1 MSRSRTETESSMSS
15 STSET
20 RSRLAGRWDT
30 LWRSSRYLSAL
41 VAVLTVLAVAVVV
54 LTGAFGWNLYQQ
66 HRSDAARGAAIR
78 AAKAT
83 VIAMMSVSAAT
94 VDRDMRRVLATSTG
108 TFAEQ
113 YKANESQVR
122 SAITENKVRARGTV
136 LYAAVT
142 SLDVGKSATVY
153 LAADTVVHNVSA
165 PKGTKTHSRVR
176 ATVADVHGTWLV
188 SKIVFV
194 A

>member
-1 MSRSRTETESSMSS
+1 MSS

-20 RSRLAGRWDT
+20 RSRLADRWDAV
-30 LWRSSRYLSAL
+30 WRSGRHLTVL
-41 VAVLTVLAVAVVV
+41 VTVLAVLAVAAVV

-66 HRSDAARGAAIR
+66 HRSDTARNAAVQ
-78 AAKAT
+78 AAKTT
-83 VIAMMSVSAAT
+83 VIAMMSVSAT
-94 VDRDMRRVLATSTG
+94 SVDRDMHRVLTTSTG
-108 TFAEQ
+108 TFAQQ

-136 LYAAVT
+136 LFAAVT

-153 LAADTVVHNVSA
+153 IAADTVVHNVSA

-176 ATVADVHGTWLV
+176 ATVADVNGTWLV